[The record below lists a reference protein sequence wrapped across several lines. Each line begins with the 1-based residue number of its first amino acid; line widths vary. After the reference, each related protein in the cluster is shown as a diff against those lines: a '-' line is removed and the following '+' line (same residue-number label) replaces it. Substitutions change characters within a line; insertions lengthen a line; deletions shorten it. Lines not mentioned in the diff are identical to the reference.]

1 VVAEFSALLKGRGI
15 TTVKGDHYSG
25 AWSSDEF
32 ARNGVRYVPSAQTKS
47 EIYLAAL
54 PLLLSGRAR
63 LLDDEK
69 LRRQLSGL
77 ERRAHA
83 NGRESVD
90 HAAGSAAH
98 DDLANAALG
107 ACVHA
112 AAYKSAVIAGPIVFS
127 ANRSIGFDNVME
139 AGGAWDRIM
148 REEAEIAAARER
160 RRVNP

>member
-1 VVAEFSALLKGRGI
+1 MR
-15 TTVKGDHYSG
+15 
-25 AWSSDEF
+25 
-32 ARNGVRYVPSAQTKS
+32 
-47 EIYLAAL
+47 
-54 PLLLSGRAR
+54 
-63 LLDDEK
+63 

-107 ACVHA
+107 VHA
-112 AAYKSAVIAGPIVFS
+112 AAYKSAVIAGPIIFR

-148 REEAEIAAARER
+148 AEEAEIAAARER
-160 RRVNP
+160 RMVNP